1 MLVLLVWA
9 AGCGMHPDEAPSAD
23 EELLSTLG
31 LGGGAQLHRITLGGR
46 GAEEHAVPARIQA
59 SPGDAVEFL
68 TVDHRVHTVV
78 FPADSL
84 RAEILTFLDETGQR
98 ASPPLVSLGSR
109 FFLRLQEAPTG
120 RYPFV
125 SEGHGGTAWG
135 IVEVGISQ
143 DSLAANPS

>member
-1 MLVLLVWA
+1 MP
-9 AGCGMHPDEAPSAD
+9 PDETPSAD

-31 LGGGAQLHRITLGGR
+31 LDSRAQLHRISLGGR

-59 SPGDAVEFL
+59 NPGDAVEFL
-68 TVDHRVHTVV
+68 TVDHRVHTVI

-84 RAEILTFLDETGQR
+84 SAEILNFLNETGQR

-109 FFLRLQEAPTG
+109 FFLRLLEAPAG

-125 SEGHGGTAWG
+125 SEGHGGRAWG
-135 IVEVGISQ
+135 VVEVGIPQ
-143 DSLAANPS
+143 DSLTLNPS